1 MCPSEKAKEKEGDGE
16 RGRKCLPLF
25 YALTKLLGHGDELSW
40 PVEIS
45 NIGQG
50 NAPLEGGRPEMNCV
64 GWGRSDSD
72 NEYGQRLGGS
82 FLYSE

>member
-1 MCPSEKAKEKEGDGE
+1 MCASEKAKEKEGDGE
-16 RGRKCLPLF
+16 RGRKCSALF

-64 GWGRSDSD
+64 GWGRSDSE
-72 NEYGQRLGGS
+72 NEYGLTSRG
-82 FLYSE
+82 